1 MNLGKS
7 LRTLGCTLIGATM
20 FAALPLLARAEE
32 ECATGPHSLAKDG
45 FAATLNAMPS
55 HKGALET

>member
-7 LRTLGCTLIGATM
+7 QRTLGCTLIGATM
-20 FAALPLLARAEE
+20 FAAVPL
-32 ECATGPHSLAKDG
+32 PHSLAKDG